1 MPLVS
6 MVSMVSMR
14 TPIFQPFQLTVTLA
28 VIAAIAPS
36 LYGQVVQP
44 AIPQNAIVIN
54 LDSRGSLRIDQE
66 QITLSALT
74 DRVRSIAA
82 ARNEGTAVVIAA
94 ANVSYTDVVSAVE
107 AVRAA
112 GIERVGIL
120 KSQADGAV
128 RESLPLFGATV
139 LSLDR
144 RGVLRLDG
152 KKMKTADI
160 PSRLQ
165 KVFRSRVDHTIY
177 IQAYGALPFDTV
189 ATVIDAAKAA
199 GAKPIGLLTSSD

>member
-1 MPLVS
+1 VPLVS
-6 MVSMVSMR
+6 PISMR
-14 TPIFQPFQLTVTLA
+14 IPIFQPFQLTVILA
-28 VIAAIAPS
+28 VIAAIAPA
-36 LYGQVVQP
+36 LYGQVLQP

-54 LDSRGSLRIDQE
+54 LDSRGSLHVDQE
-66 QITLSALT
+66 QITPSALT
-74 DRVRSIAA
+74 DRVRDIAA

-94 ANVSYTDVVSAVE
+94 ANTSYTDVVSAVE

-120 KSQADGAV
+120 KSQADRGV
-128 RESLPLFGATV
+128 KESLPPFGATV

-144 RGVLRLDG
+144 SGVLRLDG
-152 KKMKTADI
+152 KKMKAADI

-165 KVFRSRVDHTIY
+165 KVFRSRPDHTIY

-199 GAKPIGLLTSSD
+199 GAKPIGLLTSGD

>member
-1 MPLVS
+1 
-6 MVSMVSMR
+6 MR
-14 TPIFQPFQLTVTLA
+14 TPIFRPFQLTVILA
-28 VIAAIAPS
+28 VISAIVPS

-54 LDSRGSLRIDQE
+54 LDSRGTLRVDQE
-66 QITLSALT
+66 QITPSALT

-94 ANVSYTDVVSAVE
+94 AKVSYTDVVSAVE

-128 RESLPLFGATV
+128 RESLPPFGATV
-139 LSLDR
+139 VSLDR

-152 KKMKTADI
+152 KKMKAADI

-165 KVFRSRVDHTIY
+165 KLFRSSPDHTIY
-177 IQAYGALPFDTV
+177 IQAYGALPFATV